1 MSGDS
6 AWRSNGSEVVA
17 HTSIAAIDNMA
28 SRTVLTAQSLR
39 RSQRTALGKE
49 ISRPRNASAASSTLL
64 AAADTATQRSIKAS
78 VPGSR
83 AARKSGIRLKVRRPW
98 RQYQR
103 AILNLGGVTRS

>member
-1 MSGDS
+1 MYSPSNEPSGPMACWSQHHHGCLMPHGGLKPTGDGSRLRMSGDS

-64 AAADTATQRSIKAS
+64 AH
-78 VPGSR
+78 V
-83 AARKSGIRLKVRRPW
+83 
-98 RQYQR
+98 
-103 AILNLGGVTRS
+103 